1 MQDFIGHCK
10 TSEGS
15 EQGVTL
21 YGSCFFFFFF
31 KNKDFI
37 SYRFSGMSTTAKS
50 GCSKQFPF
58 KSALMYK
65 LDIIWEWL
73 ISGKM

>member
-1 MQDFIGHCK
+1 MTFLLLQQSFKPGATQRSIMK
-10 TSEGS
+10 N
-15 EQGVTL
+15 
-21 YGSCFFFFFF
+21 

-37 SYRFSGMSTTAKS
+37 SNRFSGMSTTAKS

-65 LDIIWEWL
+65 LDIIWE
-73 ISGKM
+73 

>member
-1 MQDFIGHCK
+1 MK
-10 TSEGS
+10 N
-15 EQGVTL
+15 
-21 YGSCFFFFFF
+21 

-37 SYRFSGMSTTAKS
+37 SNRFSGMSTTAKS

-65 LDIIWEWL
+65 LDIIWE
-73 ISGKM
+73 